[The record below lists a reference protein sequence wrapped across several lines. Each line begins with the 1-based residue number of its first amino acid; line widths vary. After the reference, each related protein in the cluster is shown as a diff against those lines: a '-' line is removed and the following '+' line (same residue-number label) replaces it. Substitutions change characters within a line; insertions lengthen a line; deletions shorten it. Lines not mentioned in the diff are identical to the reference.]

1 MADDY
6 PNSRDCEHGRL
17 RRKCE
22 TCDDKAEIDSL
33 RLLVRQLAL
42 ALDAW
47 ADAKD
52 DQELRDLLE
61 KARAV
66 AGK

>member
-6 PNSRDCEHGRL
+6 PNARDCEHGRL

-52 DQELRDLLE
+52 DQELRDLI
-61 KARAV
+61 ARAREV